1 VEQKMRVVTI
11 QQAAEMLQ
19 HSPTTL
25 YRFCK
30 SGLVP
35 SSKINGKRL
44 IKEDDIEN
52 LLEKKKTQTPPDDHI
67 LQETLLTTVTQTTIE
82 NLKGGQEVARKKTR
96 HNYGYGSVY
105 KRPKGKSWVID
116 YRDENGKRIQ
126 KAVPEA
132 KTRQE
137 AEYARQMAI
146 ANVNRKRFG
155 WEQDKQ
161 KIGFREFAEIYLQDY
176 AKTEK
181 DSWKTDEFRLR
192 KMKDYFKDTELRS
205 ITPLKIREFKAVR
218 LEEGI
223 AKTTTNR
230 EIALLKKMFNI
241 AIEEGYLEDNPVKKI
256 KMFSEQDSIR
266 DRVLLPEEEPR
277 LYANLA
283 EHAKPVCLLGQY
295 AGLRSGE
302 ALNLE
307 WRNVV
312 LRGVRNSYIKVEK
325 TKSKKARKI
334 PINSILFDLLAKL
347 RASRGNSKMVFP
359 FKSIRTAFENACKR
373 AEIEDFT
380 FHDLR
385 RTFGTRLLEKGT
397 NIVTISKLYG
407 HSSVLVTQRYL
418 HPQDELSIEAV
429 ELLVEK
435 PFGDNLVTK
444 VESEQSKKFPVSS
457 SLSVN

>member
-1 VEQKMRVVTI
+1 MEKNYVLTVK
-11 QQAAEMLQ
+11 QAAEKLQ
-19 HSPTTL
+19 LSTTSI
-25 YRFCK
+25 YRLCG
-30 SGLVP
+30 SGELS
-35 SSKINGKRL
+35 SSKINRKIL
-44 IKEDDIEN
+44 IKEDDIEK
-52 LLEKKKTQTPPDDHI
+52 LLEKKKRQTS
-67 LQETLLTTVTQTTIE
+67 LQNHFFLETLLTNTTQANIDKA
-82 NLKGGQEVARKKTR
+82 KGGQKMARSSR
-96 HNYGYGSVY
+96 SRQNYGYGSVY
-105 KRPKGKSWVID
+105 KRTKGKSWVID
-116 YRDENGKRIQ
+116 YRDNGKRIQ
-126 KAVPEA
+126 KAVPGADTKAEA
-132 KTRQE
+132 IRVLRREISKVYR
-137 AEYARQMAI
+137 RRI
-146 ANVNRKRFG
+146 G

-161 KIGFREFAEIYLQDY
+161 KMGFRDFAEIYLQDY

-181 DSWKTDEFRLR
+181 DSWKTDEYRLR
-192 KMKDYFKDTELRS
+192 KMKDYFRDTKLRS

-218 LEEGI
+218 LKEGI

-325 TKSKKARKI
+325 AKSKKARKI
-334 PINSILFDLLAKL
+334 PINSILFDLLTKL

-385 RTFGTRLLEKGT
+385 RTFGTRLLEKGM